1 MTAITDRIA
10 AEHVFRWIED
20 RPNHGPFAT
29 MLPGCACG
37 IALDRGF
44 TDHAAHIAAVT
55 EAAVREQ
62 VARDILAQRER
73 YSCTGLEDAAY
84 DDAAWIA
91 RGGA

>member
-1 MTAITDRIA
+1 MTTITDRIA
-10 AEHVFRWIED
+10 AEHGVMSSGAG
-20 RPNHGPFAT
+20 GPY
-29 MLPGCACG
+29 CRSCG
-37 IALDRGF
+37 ALIPAPDGNY
-44 TDHAAHIAAVT
+44 TIGHARHIAEVT